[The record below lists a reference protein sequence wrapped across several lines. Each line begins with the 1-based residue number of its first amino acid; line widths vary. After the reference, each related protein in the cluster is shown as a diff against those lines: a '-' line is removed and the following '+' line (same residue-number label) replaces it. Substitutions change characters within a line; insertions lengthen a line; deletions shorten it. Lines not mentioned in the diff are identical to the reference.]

1 MNIYEKVY
9 PIEAVLVAKT
19 ALALPIHYIF
29 NPNSTKTALYSIDV
43 ESNGEKETYFVTPD
57 EGMQQK
63 KLTCDVLDAAL
74 ETLLRVSP
82 DAFDTVYVSLLY
94 WNKEHVEVAKNVYK
108 RVMDELY
115 NMQIADVVFG
125 RTLPENTSISEA
137 LNFLEAQHYSLF
149 E

>member
-19 ALALPIHYIF
+19 ALALPTHYVF

-57 EGMQQK
+57 DGLKQK
-63 KLTCDVLDAAL
+63 QLTCDVLDAAL
-74 ETLLRVSP
+74 ETLLRVSQ
-82 DAFDTVYVSLLY
+82 DAFDTVYISLLY
-94 WNKEHVEVAKNVYK
+94 WNEEHVKVAKNVYK

-115 NMQIADVVFG
+115 NMQIADAVFE
-125 RTLPENTSISEA
+125 RKIPENASVAEA
-137 LNFLEAQHYSLF
+137 LSFLEEQHYSLF